1 VNLPGFNP
9 LPDAAAAAQANGYD
23 PGGADT
29 LVVTPIDDNELQVT
43 LTTKVD
49 TFFLGVLGFNQF
61 TVTREAKARYVKP
74 VPLGSPNRCFGR
86 SPSTPDCGGAE
97 DFWAAVSGRRTLI
110 EDGDPYSTECV
121 RNAPGIVCNG
131 SNSEYSRGPGG
142 YPGYYYGVEVS
153 SGSTNL
159 SVEIWDG
166 GFSQRSIDTQTGD
179 SRFGV
184 DGGSNSGPDV
194 HTRYRLYPPD
204 VTPLIPDDH
213 LSGGPI
219 CNETRTPGGGIN
231 SWNQL
236 CSTIANP
243 TPGIWLVH
251 VESTNNSAGSNNY
264 SIRANASGV
273 PPRVYGINDM
283 SIWSNDLTGG
293 SELFLAEIVEDHA
306 GKKLELQFYDP
317 GDARGSIPSWYR
329 VLTPFGVVPNCSWT
343 VWNYNQT
350 VERQNDGVYN
360 ELWIK
365 AIIDLPNDPA
375 DMCDGAN
382 CYWKMDLDLSRPT
395 ERTVWR
401 ARVIG
406 NPVRLLP

>member
-1 VNLPGFNP
+1 
-9 LPDAAAAAQANGYD
+9 
-23 PGGADT
+23 
-29 LVVTPIDDNELQVT
+29 
-43 LTTKVD
+43 
-49 TFFLGVLGFNQF
+49 
-61 TVTREAKARYVKP
+61 
-74 VPLGSPNRCFGR
+74 
-86 SPSTPDCGGAE
+86 
-97 DFWAAVSGRRTLI
+97 
-110 EDGDPYSTECV
+110 
-121 RNAPGIVCNG
+121 
-131 SNSEYSRGPGG
+131 
-142 YPGYYYGVEVS
+142 
-153 SGSTNL
+153 
-159 SVEIWDG
+159 
-166 GFSQRSIDTQTGD
+166 
-179 SRFGV
+179 
-184 DGGSNSGPDV
+184 
-194 HTRYRLYPPD
+194 
-204 VTPLIPDDH
+204 
-213 LSGGPI
+213 
-219 CNETRTPGGGIN
+219 
-231 SWNQL
+231 
-236 CSTIANP
+236 
-243 TPGIWLVH
+243 
-251 VESTNNSAGSNNY
+251 
-264 SIRANASGV
+264 
-273 PPRVYGINDM
+273 M

-350 VERQNDGVYN
+350 VEQTSLNGSGSCEWLTSVAGQNDGVYN